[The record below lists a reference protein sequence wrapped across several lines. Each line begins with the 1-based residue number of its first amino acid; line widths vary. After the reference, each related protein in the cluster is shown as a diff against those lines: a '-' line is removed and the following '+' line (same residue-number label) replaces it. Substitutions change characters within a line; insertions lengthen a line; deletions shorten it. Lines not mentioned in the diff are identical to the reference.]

1 MFIELAE
8 FLSCPKQHERDTYC
22 ILVPEEVAGRTVIR
36 GVIACPICED
46 EFPIVDGVA
55 DFGDGAAPDWV
66 RKPESV
72 VPDPRIIHALLG
84 IESPGGYVV
93 LVGSAALLAEPLA
106 DLLDVHFVALNPP
119 AGLEPSRIMSL
130 FKASRVMPL
139 RSSMARGVVIGSEH
153 GQEPWLGEGG
163 RVLLGGCRLVALSAK
178 VSVLGVDELAVGDG
192 LWVGVKT

>member
-8 FLSCPKQHERDTYC
+8 LLRCPKQHERDTYC
-22 ILVPEEVAGRTVIR
+22 ILVPEEVAGRTVFR

-55 DFGDGAAPDWV
+55 DFSGGAAPDWV
-66 RKPESV
+66 PKPESV
-72 VPDPRIIHALLG
+72 VPDPRIIHALVG
-84 IESPGGYVV
+84 IESPGGCVV

-119 AGLEPSRIMSL
+119 AGLESSRIMSL

-139 RSSMARGVVIGSEH
+139 RSSMARGVVIGGEH
-153 GQEPWLGEGG
+153 GREPWLSEGG
-163 RVLLGGCRLVALSAK
+163 RVLLSGCRLVALSTK
-178 VSVLGVDELAVGDG
+178 VSVPGVERLAVEHG
-192 LWVGVKT
+192 LWVGEKT